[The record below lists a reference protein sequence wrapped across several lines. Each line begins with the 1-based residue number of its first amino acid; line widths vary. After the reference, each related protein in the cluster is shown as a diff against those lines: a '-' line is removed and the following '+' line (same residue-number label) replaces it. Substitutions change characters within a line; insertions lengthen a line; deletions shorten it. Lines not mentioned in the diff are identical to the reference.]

1 VLECVA
7 NVAEGRDAA
16 RLDLLGRACGAAL
29 LDLHADPDHHRSVFT
44 LAGPGDHDAPVA
56 AARLAEAVAAQVD
69 LRAHRGV
76 HPRLGALDVVPF
88 VALDEPRPVA
98 AQTARAFATWLG
110 ASLGIPAF
118 WYDDADPQH
127 RSLPEL
133 RRTAFADRTPD
144 AGPPAPHPSLG
155 ATAVGARAPLVAVNC
170 WLDRD
175 DAPLAASIAATV
187 RGRDGGLPG
196 VRALGW
202 SLDSAGR
209 AQVSM
214 NVTDLAATGVEAACT
229 AVRDRAEAAGAT
241 VERVEWV
248 GLLPAAE
255 VDRCSP
261 AFRAWSG
268 LDHSRTI
275 EDRLQAAGR

>member
-1 VLECVA
+1 ME
-7 NVAEGRDAA
+7 
-16 RLDLLGRACGAAL
+16 
-29 LDLHADPDHHRSVFT
+29 
-44 LAGPGDHDAPVA
+44 
-56 AARLAEAVAAQVD
+56 
-69 LRAHRGV
+69 
-76 HPRLGALDVVPF
+76 
-88 VALDEPRPVA
+88 
-98 AQTARAFATWLG
+98 
-110 ASLGIPAF
+110 
-118 WYDDADPQH
+118 
-127 RSLPEL
+127 
-133 RRTAFADRTPD
+133 RTPD
-144 AGPPAPHPSLG
+144 AGPPAPHPTLG

-175 DAPLAASIAATV
+175 DVPLAASIAATV

-196 VRALGW
+196 VRAFGW

-214 NVTDLAATGVEAACT
+214 NVTDLAATGVEAACS

-275 EDRLQAAGR
+275 EDRLETARR